1 MEVDRENAGARR
13 LYERLGYALEVDA
26 SAAARAWAENP
37 TIRRMLGPPRVLKF
51 VKDISDTSAGETEA
65 RAAA

>member
-1 MEVDRENAGARR
+1 

-37 TIRRMLGPPRVLKF
+37 TIRRMLGPPRVLKL